1 MEAESLAIVC
11 ILFCQDYRGRS
22 SGGPDLFVW
31 NPATRKC
38 KFVEVKGPGDTAR
51 ENQKLW
57 FDALLRAG
65 FDVDLCKV
73 IDATAKP
80 ATSSARKRKVKT
92 PKSTPLRRKA
102 VADDNHSEEE
112 DYDLLDPESEEESN
126 AQFNAGEV
134 LTPSKR
140 ARTCPAAPAAR

>member
-1 MEAESLAIVC
+1 M
-11 ILFCQDYRGRS
+11 
-22 SGGPDLFVW
+22 FVW
-31 NPATRKC
+31 NPATHKC
-38 KFVEVKGPGDTAR
+38 KFVEVKGPGDIAR

-80 ATSSARKRKVKT
+80 AIPSVRKRKVKA
-92 PKSTPLRRKA
+92 PKSTPLRGKA
-102 VADDNHSEEE
+102 AVVDNHSEEE

-126 AQFNAGEV
+126 PQFNAGEA

-140 ARTCPAAPAAR
+140 QRMTAAPGDTGDILKPP